1 MNRDSNAYTF
11 LFAAVMVLVVASS
24 LAFTATA
31 LKDKQNENVR
41 KEKMQNI
48 LSTIGIQTDR
58 DQAEE
63 LYNQYITQ
71 ELALVADGSNDES
84 VQAFKVELAIETKK
98 PLEQQRFPLYVA
110 EVEAENS
117 TSYHLEEQDFGMLY
131 GGMLHWKT
139 T

>member
-110 EVEAENS
+110 EVEAKKF
-117 TSYHLEEQDFGMLY
+117 YIVPLEEQDFGMLY
-131 GGMLHWKT
+131 GAMSL
-139 T
+139 